1 MKKVHIKP
9 FSTKTTYFLLS
20 RDEAGQLADFIG
32 PLLFEEIDE
41 AKEEFLTTEF
51 SSLEVMDELY
61 FKTIFTDHYYA
72 DFYDNWFMYLE
83 YHLSIVHGLEV
94 KRSNP
99 IFPVDS
105 DEEEFALIIS
115 NVGVI
120 YRHQDVLN
128 VSFFIDADPAKTA
141 EVFHNIHTYVDE
153 VYDMKIQPSIYY
165 SEQSPKPKIYFGRHA
180 YKQKKHE
187 NLLNIC
193 LN

>member
-83 YHLSIVHGLEV
+83 YHLSIVHGL
-94 KRSNP
+94 
-99 IFPVDS
+99 
-105 DEEEFALIIS
+105 
-115 NVGVI
+115 
-120 YRHQDVLN
+120 
-128 VSFFIDADPAKTA
+128 
-141 EVFHNIHTYVDE
+141 
-153 VYDMKIQPSIYY
+153 
-165 SEQSPKPKIYFGRHA
+165 
-180 YKQKKHE
+180 
-187 NLLNIC
+187 
-193 LN
+193 